1 MRAYEL
7 AKNRQKRKKHLR
19 QEADQNAALW
29 RLMYADFDYINRN
42 QSHLLSEIEAKIAEL
57 ERLKDEFMLEIE
69 KAELDFQTKQHIK
82 DMAQK
87 RIKKIMRN

>member
-7 AKNRQKRKKHLR
+7 TKNRQKRKKHLR

-29 RLMYADFDYINRN
+29 RLMYGDFEYINRN
-42 QSHLLSEIEAKIAEL
+42 QSHLLAEIEAKTEEL

-69 KAELDFQTKQHIK
+69 KAELDFETKQHIK